1 MKVFLFYLLSAKA
14 GGTSRELPPPPPSL
28 SPRHIAH
35 IVRSY
40 RIDMSCNLYY
50 KRDIHAVRF
59 SVSVTTD
66 KQNTNDSSTSLL

>member
-14 GGTSRELPPPPPSL
+14 GGTSRELPPLAPSP
-28 SPRHIAH
+28 SHIAH

-40 RIDMSCNLYY
+40 RIHMSCYLHY